1 MGAINSEEVLAL
13 VKTAQAQAVD
23 ELVKN
28 FSQPGSATAGI
39 QGYDLEAPSKKL
51 YPVLC
56 PLRNSIPRVGGGFA
70 IQANWKAITGINTTR
85 VRAGVSEGQRGGQV
99 QHTSA
104 EYFAAYRGIGLE
116 KAVTFEADYAA
127 KGFEDVKALAVQQ
140 TLESLMIEE
149 EMILLGGNTS
159 NALGTTPTPTLAAS
173 ASGGTLATQT
183 LSVICVALGLQSY
196 WDVAG
201 INNGQTGGSFDAA
214 TAQVKAEII
223 RNNADGSTD
232 TFGAGTAQKSA
243 AATVSVTG
251 PTGSVAAS
259 VAAVRGAVAYAWYWG
274 AAGSERLGAVT
285 TINSVSITAAAN
297 GAAQL
302 ASALP
307 AADNSTSALE
317 FDGLLTVASKPALN
331 SYYQALATGTP
342 GTGTS
347 LTGAG
352 GRVVEIDTALASFFD
367 KYRLQ
372 PNEIQLNFRQFQ
384 KITNLVLGQ
393 TNPQVMF
400 TVDVNSPKELIAGRN
415 VGKYLSPITG
425 EVIDLVVHPN
435 LPPGTI
441 LFRTTR
447 VPSYLDGV
455 SDLCRVRTRREY
467 HQIEWPL
474 RTRKYEYGVYADE
487 VLQHYFPPSL
497 GIITN
502 VANG

>member
-23 ELVKN
+23 ELTKN
-28 FSQPGSATAGI
+28 FNQPGSATAGI
-39 QGYDLEAPSKKL
+39 QGYDLESPSKKL
-51 YPVLC
+51 YPVLS

-70 IQANWKAITGINTTR
+70 IQANWRAITGINTTR

-99 QHTSA
+99 QHTTA

-159 NALGTTPTPTLAAS
+159 NAMGTTGTPTLVGS
-173 ASGGTLATQT
+173 TSGGTLAAQT
-183 LSVICVALGLQSY
+183 WSVICVALSLQSY

-214 TAQVKAEII
+214 TAQVKASIT
-223 RNNADGSTD
+223 RTNADGSTD

-243 AATVSVTG
+243 AATVVT
-251 PTGSVAAS
+251 TGSTSSIAAS
-259 VAAVRGAVAYAWYWG
+259 VAHKTGAVAYAWYWG
-274 AAGSERLGAVT
+274 TAGSERLGAVT

-297 GAAQL
+297 GGAQL

-307 AADNSTSALE
+307 AADNSTSAME
-317 FDGLLTVASKPALN
+317 FDGLLTIASKNLG
-331 SYYQALATGTP
+331 SYYNALATGTA
-342 GTGTS
+342 GTGTPLS
-347 LTGAG
+347 ANS
-352 GRVVEIDTALASFFD
+352 GRVLEIDNALATFYD

-372 PNEIQLNFRQFQ
+372 PDKIYVNFRQFQ
-384 KITNLVLGQ
+384 KITNLVLGA
-393 TNPQVMF
+393 TNPNVQF
-400 TVDVNSPKELIAGRN
+400 TVDVNSPVEAIAGRN
-415 VGKYLSPITG
+415 VAKYMSPITG
-425 EVIDLVVHPN
+425 EILNLVVHPN

-441 LFRTTR
+441 LFCTTR
-447 VPSYLDGV
+447 VPAYLDGV

-487 VLQHYFPPSL
+487 VLQHYFPPAL
-497 GIITN
+497 GILTN
-502 VANG
+502 VGNG

>member
-1 MGAINSEEVLAL
+1 MGAVNTEELLAL
-13 VKTAQAQAVD
+13 VKTAQAKAVD
-23 ELVKN
+23 DLSKN
-28 FSQPGSATAGI
+28 FNQPGTATGGI

-56 PLRNSIPRVGGGFA
+56 PLRNSIARIGGGFT

-99 QHTSA
+99 QHTTA

-159 NALGTTPTPTLAAS
+159 NALGTTPTPTLVAS
-173 ASGGTLATQT
+173 GTGGTLATQT

-201 INNGQTGGSFDAA
+201 INNGQTGGTFDPA
-214 TAQVKAEII
+214 TAQVKASIT
-223 RNNADGSTD
+223 RTNADGTND

-243 AATVSVTG
+243 AGSVSVTG
-251 PTGSVAAS
+251 STGSATGTVTP
-259 VAAVRGAVAYAWYWG
+259 VRGAVAYAWYWG

-285 TINSVSITAAAN
+285 TINSVSITAASN

-317 FDGLLTVASKPALN
+317 FDGLLTIASKTSLN
-331 SYYQALATGTP
+331 AYFASLATGTP
-342 GTGTS
+342 GTGTT

-352 GRVVEIDTALASFFD
+352 GRVVEIDTALATFYD

-372 PNEIQLNFRQFQ
+372 PDKIYLNFRQFQ

-393 TNPQVMF
+393 TNPNIQF
-400 TVDVNSPKELIAGRN
+400 TVDVNSSQEMVAGRN

-425 EVIDLVVHPN
+425 EMLDLVVHPN
-435 LPPGTI
+435 MPPGTI
-441 LFRTTR
+441 MFRTTR
-447 VPSYLDGV
+447 VPAYLDGV
-455 SDLCRVRTRREY
+455 SDLLRVRTRREY

-487 VLQHYFPPSL
+487 VLQAYFPPSL

-502 VANG
+502 VAN